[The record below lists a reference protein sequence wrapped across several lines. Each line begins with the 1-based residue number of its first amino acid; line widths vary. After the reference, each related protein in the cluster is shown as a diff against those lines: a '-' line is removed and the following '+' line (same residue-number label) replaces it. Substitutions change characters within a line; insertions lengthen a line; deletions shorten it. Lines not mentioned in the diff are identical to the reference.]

1 MSISVLMAVYRS
13 EKAEYLQRA
22 LTSVWDDQS
31 LTPDEIVLVQDG
43 PVGDEL
49 SAVIAEWQQKLG
61 DKLNL
66 IVNESNIGLTKSL
79 NKGDRK
85 SVV

>member
-22 LTSVWDDQS
+22 LMSVWDDQS

-49 SAVIAEWQQKLG
+49 SAVIAEWQQKL
-61 DKLNL
+61 
-66 IVNESNIGLTKSL
+66 
-79 NKGDRK
+79 DRK